1 MIANSDDVKQKLLT
15 ELIKCKGFKTI
26 ACANVGLNPRT
37 FRDWLNKD
45 ANFKAAVDDAVAIS
59 REFRDD
65 TAEAKLFSLVE
76 SGDTTAIIFYC
87 KTRLKNRGYTE
98 KPIPQPAPAPAQ
110 PAPAEAL
117 EATGKA
123 WRRKVKV
130 KKDWIVKLLKQRG
143 KYTAELTAQV
153 TIAAQLLVRVE
164 EISEEMMAAG
174 SKAVTIEYSRE
185 GNERAIVS
193 PAEKLFLDYTKQAQ
207 LALRALGM
215 NTDAK
220 DGGGDDSAA
229 SFGEFV
235 RQFKD
240 DND

>member
-1 MIANSDDVKQKLLT
+1 MDSTKCDFIQALEQARGIVKD
-15 ELIKCKGFKTI
+15 
-26 ACANVGLNPRT
+26 ACAAVGISRKTYYNW
-37 FRDWLNKD
+37 RDSD
-45 ANFKAAVDDAVAIS
+45 PEFKAAADMVKEDVLDY
-59 REFRDD
+59 
-65 TAEAKLFSLVE
+65 VE
-76 SGDTTAIIFYC
+76 SKLLDKVEAGDNTSIIFY
-87 KTRLKNRGYTE
+87 LKCQGQRRGWID
-98 KPIPQPAPAPAQ
+98 KPQPAPAPAQ
-110 PAPAEAL
+110 PTPAEAL

-123 WRRKVKV
+123 RRRKVKV

>member
-1 MIANSDDVKQKLLT
+1 MVKEDVLDYVESKLLD
-15 ELIKCKGFKTI
+15 K
-26 ACANVGLNPRT
+26 V
-37 FRDWLNKD
+37 
-45 ANFKAAVDDAVAIS
+45 
-59 REFRDD
+59 
-65 TAEAKLFSLVE
+65 EA
-76 SGDTTAIIFYC
+76 GDNTSIIFY
-87 KTRLKNRGYTE
+87 LKCQGQRRGWID
-98 KPIPQPAPAPAQ
+98 KPQPAPSPAP

>member
-1 MIANSDDVKQKLLT
+1 MESIKCDFLKTLEQARGIVKTACEAMGITRKTYYDWYNSDAEFRAAAGMVKESAIDYVESKLLDKI
-15 ELIKCKGFKTI
+15 EH
-26 ACANVGLNPRT
+26 
-37 FRDWLNKD
+37 
-45 ANFKAAVDDAVAIS
+45 
-59 REFRDD
+59 
-65 TAEAKLFSLVE
+65 
-76 SGDTTAIIFYC
+76 GDTTAILFY
-87 KTRLKNRGYTE
+87 LKCQGQRRGWID
-98 KPIPQPAPAPAQ
+98 KPQPAPAPAP

-153 TIAAQLLVRVE
+153 TIAAQLLVRVD
-164 EISEEMMAAG
+164 EISEEMMATG

-240 DND
+240 D